1 VFSVGAADLRIWI
14 VMDTIISNSATDT
27 ESHGFHYAEDLK
39 SGAVIGL
46 SGDLGA
52 GKTCWVRGLARNL
65 GVVSRVYSPTFAL
78 LHEYEGGRVPLFHL
92 DLYRLESVDE
102 IYGAGLEQYL
112 LNPAGITVVEWIER
126 WVDFPPISLSD
137 YRKIYIEIL
146 DEFKRKIVINDRK
159 NNRF

>member
-1 VFSVGAADLRIWI
+1 
-14 VMDTIISNSATDT
+14 MDTIISNSAEDT
-27 ESHGFHYAEDLK
+27 ESHGFRYGEGLK
-39 SGAVIGL
+39 PGTVIGL

-65 GVVSRVYSPTFAL
+65 GVMSRVYSPTFAL

-92 DLYRLESVDE
+92 DLYRLEGVDE
-102 IYGAGLEQYL
+102 IYGAGLEHYL

-126 WVDFPPISLSD
+126 WVDYPPVSLPD

-146 DEFKRKIVINDRK
+146 DEFKRKILINEGKD
-159 NNRF
+159 NRY

>member
-1 VFSVGAADLRIWI
+1 
-14 VMDTIISNSATDT
+14 MDTIISNSANDT
-27 ESHGFHYAEDLK
+27 ESHGFRYGEDLK
-39 SGAVIGL
+39 SGTVIGL

-78 LHEYEGGRVPLFHL
+78 LHEYEGGRVPLFHW

-102 IYGAGLEQYL
+102 IYGAGLEHYL

-126 WVDFPPISLSD
+126 WVDFPPISLPD

-159 NNRF
+159 DNRC